1 MTFTP
6 KALFAPNEVGVLCI
20 SSKPEALRLA
30 HVIAEFDDAVESL
43 PMEML
48 VLIHAELRR
57 LHGEIESMRAE
68 RVSTEKE
75 LRRLHS
81 VNQELVDALKNLLED
96 TQHAEH
102 EDCNDGPCPVREA
115 RAALAK
121 AGGQA

>member
-6 KALFAPNEVGVLCI
+6 KALFAPNEVGVLYVT
-20 SSKPEALRLA
+20 SEPEALRLA
-30 HVIAEFDDAVESL
+30 NALDDLPRDNSSL
-43 PMEML
+43 L
-48 VLIHAELRR
+48 LYSVAAELRR

-81 VNQELVDALKNLLED
+81 VNQELVEALIAISKDLPYSSPVDA
-96 TQHAEH
+96 HII
-102 EDCNDGPCPVREA
+102 A

-121 AGGQA
+121 ATGGQA